1 PALYNCHTH
10 SAMQFLRGYG
20 EDLPLDRWLNERIF
34 PAEDR
39 LTPEIVYSCS
49 KYAIAEMIKNGICS
63 FSDMYYF
70 CDMTAEAVGET
81 GIKANISRSV
91 VSFDNNADFSKD
103 SRFIESVDLYEKYHN
118 SFNGRLKV
126 DFSLHAEYTNV
137 PGMVKYAADYAKGK
151 DIAFQIHLS
160 ETEKEHNECIG
171 RHGVTPTEFFM
182 KHGILDCPT
191 VFAHCVWVNDND
203 MDILKKHNS
212 NVVHNP
218 VSNLKLGSG
227 VMPLSKM
234 LKKGINVSLGT
245 DSSASNN
252 TLDILKE
259 INFAALL
266 QKGTDRDPSSVK
278 AEEIIKLATE
288 NGAICQNRA
297 DGGKL
302 EVGKK
307 ADIIMLDVDNINN
320 IPSYSPVYTLVYSA
334 NSSDVCF
341 TMVDG
346 KILYEDKEFTTL
358 DIDKLKYDMREI
370 QKQFI

>member
-1 PALYNCHTH
+1 
-10 SAMQFLRGYG
+10 
-20 EDLPLDRWLNERIF
+20 
-34 PAEDR
+34 
-39 LTPEIVYSCS
+39 
-49 KYAIAEMIKNGICS
+49 
-63 FSDMYYF
+63 
-70 CDMTAEAVGET
+70 
-81 GIKANISRSV
+81 
-91 VSFDNNADFSKD
+91 
-103 SRFIESVDLYEKYHN
+103 
-118 SFNGRLKV
+118 
-126 DFSLHAEYTNV
+126 
-137 PGMVKYAADYAKGK
+137 
-151 DIAFQIHLS
+151 
-160 ETEKEHNECIG
+160 
-171 RHGVTPTEFFM
+171 
-182 KHGILDCPT
+182 
-191 VFAHCVWVNDND
+191 
-203 MDILKKHNS
+203 MDILKRYNS

-297 DGGKL
+297 DCGKL

-320 IPSYSPVYTLVYSA
+320 IPSYSPVYTVIYSA

-346 KILYEDKEFTTL
+346 KILYENKEFTTL
-358 DIDKLKYDMREI
+358 DIDKLKHDMREI